1 MVSLVAF
8 ALFVRHNELLLIA
21 LFPGRSN
28 HNADTALKNLVVEM
42 LPRIVLERRVILEF
56 LGPFKPRSGSP
67 RRLSMALASR
77 RDRLCKRTQASTE
90 WSVAKHQGDL
100 PDLLDKILV
109 YFDGGTHG
117 NTAEQIMSM

>member
-1 MVSLVAF
+1 MVSRVAF
-8 ALFVRHNELLLIA
+8 ALFVRHHELLLIA

-28 HNADTALKNLVVEM
+28 HNADTALENFVAEM
-42 LPRIVLERRVILEF
+42 LPRIVLERCVILEF
-56 LGPFKPRSGSP
+56 LGPFKPRSCSP
-67 RRLSMALASR
+67 RRLSVTLASR
-77 RDRLCKRTQASTE
+77 RDRLREGTQASTE

-109 YFDGGTHG
+109 DFDCRTHG

>member
-1 MVSLVAF
+1 MVSRVAF
-8 ALFVRHNELLLIA
+8 AFFVGHNELLFIA

-28 HNADTALKNLVVEM
+28 HNADTALEYLVVKM
-42 LPRIVLERRVILEF
+42 LPRVVLERRIVFEF
-56 LGPFKPRSGSP
+56 LGPFKPRSCSP

-77 RDRLCKRTQASTE
+77 RDRLCEGSKASTE
-90 WSVAKHQGDL
+90 WSIAKHQGDL

-109 YFDGGTHG
+109 DFDGRTHG